1 MRLSKLILFVIMALI
16 ATSSSF
22 AQIGYQV
29 SLLNNATG
37 EPRANETVAV
47 TVKITNSEGGTVCSE
62 TKTETT
68 NDFGVLSMTVGSD
81 AVFAKTDWSKLPFY
95 ISATVD
101 GILIGRSQLL
111 SVPVA
116 ECAKTLPSCK
126 DKIMSKTWKRTFY
139 DNSGIA
145 ITRILSFDTATM
157 TIIHQEGKHSET
169 DKYNY
174 GVQGNIIAAGDRSYF
189 YDAENNQIIGS
200 GIYK

>member
-1 MRLSKLILFVIMALI
+1 MSAFVII
-16 ATSSSF
+16 AVNASF

-47 TVKITNSEGGTVCSE
+47 TVEITNSEGGTVCSE

-116 ECAKTLPSCK
+116 ECAKTVKSCK
-126 DKIMSKTWKRTFY
+126 DILMSKTWTGHANGSDGYPSTLSFSSEY
-139 DNSGIA
+139 MTQT
-145 ITRILSFDTATM
+145 ITRT
-157 TIIHQEGKHSET
+157 HEGKPATESY
-169 DKYNY
+169 KYKYATY
-174 GVQGNIIAAGDRSYF
+174 GNVIVGGGEGCPFI
-189 YDAENNQIIGS
+189 YDPTKEQIIGK
-200 GIYK
+200 YNTYYN

>member
-1 MRLSKLILFVIMALI
+1 
-16 ATSSSF
+16 
-22 AQIGYQV
+22 V

-47 TVKITNSEGGTVCSE
+47 TVEITNSEGGTVCSE

-116 ECAKTLPSCK
+116 ECAKTLKSCK
-126 DKIMSKTWKRTFY
+126 DILMSKTWKRTYY
-139 DNSGIA
+139 DHGIA
-145 ITRILSFDTATM
+145 ITSTLSFDTTTM
-157 TIIHQEGKHSET
+157 TIIQQEGSSAET
-169 DKYNY
+169 YKYLY

-189 YDAENNQIIGS
+189 YDAENNQIIGT
-200 GIYK
+200 GIYQ